1 MGKSEQRTTADP
13 TTADSGSNSGSDD
26 GTDPEAAIPAGT
38 TPDGG
43 ATADADTETG
53 AGTGTGAASVAD
65 RRRGLLVPLIAT
77 GLVVP
82 LYVLWAG
89 WLATGGGDL
98 AAQLH
103 WTGFAEAHPSSAYN
117 LSWYGGT
124 HTANYS
130 LLAPPLMALF
140 GVRAVS
146 VAAGLVGTW
155 AMAMIFVRS
164 GVRYPVWPA
173 IAGALAL
180 WANIA
185 SGRTTFALGT
195 AIGLVALVFLQR
207 KLLAVAAVGAALAT
221 AASPVAGLF
230 LVVVGAAYLLERRW
244 RPAVALLVPPALV
257 VGVTTVLFPFDG
269 EMPMQTNKLWM
280 PLWVSA
286 VLVLAAPRGRE
297 WRLVRW
303 GAAVYALG
311 VVLTYFTP
319 SPIGRN
325 VERLAGLAG
334 PPVLVAAVIAAV
346 CALGGPAAVREAV
359 RRTGRA
365 ALVPVVSVVAL
376 TAMLAVNAHWLGDKT
391 EDDLVVSNKVPV
403 WAKETDALVRELER
417 LGADRTRVEVV
428 PARNHREATVLAPH
442 VNMARG
448 WNRQLDVERGRLFY
462 DGSLNET
469 TYREW
474 LDRWAVGFV
483 VLHHGRPDGP
493 AEAEAALVR
502 SGPDYLKRVW
512 RDDNWSVYRVRDAVP
527 LVSAPAEVADQ
538 DRAEMVVRMPA
549 AGSVT
554 VRVAHSPWL
563 RAEGACLEPDGEYTR
578 LTVKEA
584 GEYRLHSKYRLPW
597 TADPGC

>member
-1 MGKSEQRTTADP
+1 MGISEQRTTADP
-13 TTADSGSNSGSDD
+13 TTADSD
-26 GTDPEAAIPAGT
+26 I
-38 TPDGG
+38 
-43 ATADADTETG
+43 TG
-53 AGTGTGAASVAD
+53 ADGTGTGAGAPVPVSGATAD
-65 RRRGLLVPLIAT
+65 GAPGGKGRGRWLVPLIAT
-77 GLVVP
+77 GVVVP

-155 AMAMIFVRS
+155 AMALLFVRS
-164 GVRYPVWPA
+164 GVRYPVWPSV
-173 IAGALAL
+173 AGALAL
-180 WANIA
+180 WANVA

-195 AIGLVALVFLQR
+195 AIGLIAMVCVQR
-207 KLLAVAAVGAALAT
+207 GRVRLAAPVAALAT

-244 RPAVALLVPPALV
+244 RPALALLVPPALV

-280 PLWVSA
+280 PLWVTA
-286 VLVLAAPRGRE
+286 VVVLAAPRGRE

-325 VERLAGLAG
+325 VERLVGLAG
-334 PPVLVAAVIAAV
+334 PPVLLAALIATV
-346 CALGGPAAVREAV
+346 CALGGPAAVRDAV
-359 RRTGRA
+359 RNAIRNAARRAGRA
-365 ALVPVVSVVAL
+365 AAVPVVSAVAL
-376 TAMLAVNAHWLGDKT
+376 TVMLAINSHWLVDKT

-403 WAKETDALVRELER
+403 WASETDALVRELER

-462 DGSLNET
+462 DGSLTEK

-502 SGPDYLKRVW
+502 GGPSYLERVW
-512 RDDNWSVYRVRDAVP
+512 RDANWSVYRVRDAVP
-527 LVSAPAEVADQ
+527 LVAAPAEVVDQ
-538 DRAEMVVRMPA
+538 DRAEMRVRMPA

-578 LTVKEA
+578 LTVEKA
-584 GEYRLHSKYRLPW
+584 GEYRLHSAYRLPW
-597 TADPGC
+597 TSDPGC